1 MTAAQSVEYFF
12 SKKYKCKPWILSV
25 IHSFGAQLNR
35 NPHVHLILT
44 AWWISWNTFKK
55 ANFIPYNAIL
65 SSWKKFLLKHLKER
79 CYKNLENSYKEIRLL
94 NYLYSQKN
102 KDDKEKSRYIY
113 FSKKARSFN
122 VVLSYIGRYLKR
134 PTISQSRI
142 LSYDWNYVTYSYKDK
157 LDWKVKQITCSATRF
172 IGLLIQHL
180 PNKNFH
186 MIYYHGIFAN
196 RCKAKY
202 LRIINSS
209 LQNPLHKN
217 NTPSSFSQRLF
228 FFTWINPRI
237 CSCWWTY
244 FLSSISIPGYPTKY
258 FDSW

>member
-1 MTAAQSVEYFF
+1 MTAAQSIEYFF
-12 SKKYKCKPWILSV
+12 VKKYKCKPGILSV
-25 IHSFGAQLNR
+25 IHSFWAKLNR

-44 AWWISWNTFKK
+44 AWWIQNHIFKK
-55 ANFIPYNAIL
+55 ADFIPYKAIL
-65 SSWKKFLLKHLKER
+65 TSRKKFLIKHLKER
-79 CYKNLENSYKEIRLL
+79 SYKNLDNPYEEIKLL
-94 NYLYSQKN
+94 NFLYSQK
-102 KDDKEKSRYIY
+102 DKNNNEKSWYIY

-142 LSYDWNYVTYSYKDK
+142 LAYDWDSVTFSYKDK
-157 LDWKVKQITCSATRF
+157 LDWKTKKISCSAIEF

-186 MIYYHGIFAN
+186 MIYYHWIFAN

-202 LRIINSS
+202 LNIINHQF
-209 LQNPLHKN
+209 QNPFHESKI
-217 NTPSSFSQRLF
+217 PSSFSQRAF
-228 FFTWINPRI
+228 FFTGKDPLA
-237 CSCWWTY
+237 CQCWW
-244 FLSSISIPGYPTKY
+244 FFSLHSLVIPGYPTRY

>member
-1 MTAAQSVEYFF
+1 MTAAQSIEYFF
-12 SKKYKCKPWILSV
+12 TKKYKCKPWILSV
-25 IHSFGAQLNR
+25 IHSFGAKLNR

-44 AWWISWNTFKK
+44 AWGIQWNSFKK
-55 ANFIPYNAIL
+55 ADFIPYKAIL
-65 SSWKKFLLKHLKER
+65 ASWKKFLLKHLKEWS
-79 CYKNLENSYKEIRLL
+79 YKNLDNPYEEIKLL
-94 NYLYSQKN
+94 NYLYSQK
-102 KDDKEKSRYIY
+102 DKNDNEKSWYIY

-122 VVLSYIGRYLKR
+122 VVLTYIWRYLKR

-142 LSYDWNYVTYSYKDK
+142 LSYNWDSVTFSYKDK
-157 LDWKVKQITCSATRF
+157 LDWKTKEITCSSIEF

-202 LRIINSS
+202 LNIINRY
-209 LQNPLHKN
+209 LQNPFHEN
-217 NTPSSFSQRLF
+217 YIPSSFSERAF
-228 FFTWINPRI
+228 FFTGKNPLA
-237 CSCWWTY
+237 CSCWWSFCLHSLT
-244 FLSSISIPGYPTKY
+244 IPGYPTKY